1 MAISIMGWASSDAIA
16 RVSGMGIHFTT
27 AVVPAERSGADTDNA
42 VLIFAADTQDDLADL
57 PLPVAL
63 HVQNNELTCFAP
75 HGQMLGAPL
84 RVSDDWVAAAAQ
96 TGTYETQARV
106 CVVLEPLPE
115 EAGTSHV
122 PASEGVTEP
131 GLPSWVGHVVEGRY
145 RMALRSVRVSVG
157 DPLLLDA
164 ALGAPT
170 QLPAWA
176 QHMHTP

>member
-1 MAISIMGWASSDAIA
+1 
-16 RVSGMGIHFTT
+16 MGIHFTT

-42 VLIFAADTQDDLADL
+42 VLIFAADTQGDITNL

-63 HVQNNELTCFAP
+63 HVQGNLLRCFAP
-75 HGQMLGAPL
+75 HGQMLGAPV
-84 RVSDDWVAAAAQ
+84 RVSDAWVAAASP
-96 TGTYETQARV
+96 TETYDAQARV

-122 PASEGVTEP
+122 PAAEGVTEQ
-131 GLPSWVGHVVEGRY
+131 GLPSWVGDVVEGRH
-145 RMALRSVRVSVG
+145 RMALRSVRVSIG

-170 QLPAWA
+170 QLPEWA
-176 QHMHTP
+176 QVIHTP